1 MLKDLRVGWR
11 QFIADP
17 GYTAVI
23 MLGLSVAIACCY
35 LVAQVV
41 FNEVLPDPDVPD
53 PAHVVN
59 IEFRG
64 NIPGQ
69 QEDWFD
75 QAPFVFGTTLRQAGA
90 PVSAISRS
98 LDGEDF
104 LVHAGARSARLGLE
118 FADPDL
124 IDIFGLRAS
133 AGDVRAALARP
144 DAIAL
149 TEASAH
155 GLFPDGDALG
165 KTVTVRGRAL
175 TVVALVAARAQA
187 TESRHDGYVSFDS
200 PVCPVDADT
209 RTAWYSMQGKV
220 FARVARGFKPEDV
233 TVAAQSLFDNG
244 PGAKSVP
251 APWSAGGRK
260 AAFLRATPLTRQYLE
275 GGRGGHARA
284 VQLLAL
290 AGGAALM
297 LALAVVNYV
306 NLTSVRTLAR
316 AREIAV
322 RKTLGASPWRLT
334 AQFMFES
341 ALAAGV
347 AAAIGLLL
355 AWWLAPTIGEM
366 LSMHLDNGMFSTGRL
381 LLLAVGAIA
390 LGTCTGFY
398 PARIALTVNCIGA
411 LAGRSHDEGAVG
423 RGLRRAMTALQF
435 AVALVIAAGAG
446 AMLWQNHHVDALAH
460 GIRTT
465 GLLSVNV
472 PDGYSGKSDAVN
484 LAFREA
490 LSHEPGVEAMAWS
503 MDVPGRDEAR
513 SSTGIARDSR
523 GPGFNASLVPVDTRY
538 FDVYGI
544 PLLAGKLRE
553 PPPLPEAPFMAHADA
568 ADTAPK
574 PEALVVVDLT
584 ASRML
589 GFAGPQD
596 AIDKVILG
604 DGDFMTV
611 GHDPLRIVAVV
622 PDIRLEDARQAPL
635 AHVFRLSGRA
645 QATLTLKGPRMGP
658 LRAAIARTWPRFFP
672 DDEPEELQTVDEALA
687 VPYRHERRLAQM
699 ATVTTAISLLL
710 SAFGVYAL
718 AAYTVRRSAREI
730 VVRKLYGAG
739 RARIAGLVAREFAP
753 LLAVA
758 AVAGLPLAG
767 WLAHAW
773 IANFTER
780 SATAFWA
787 LPLALVALAAMTA
800 LAAARHAV
808 IAMNMRPSQAL
819 RD

>member
-11 QFIADP
+11 QFSADP

-23 MLGLSVAIACCY
+23 MLGLSVAIASCY

-64 NIPGQ
+64 NIPGEK
-69 QEDWFD
+69 EDWFD

-90 PVSAISRS
+90 PVSAITRS

-118 FADPDL
+118 FADPDF
-124 IDIFGLRAS
+124 IQIFGLRAS
-133 AGDVRAALARP
+133 AGDVRAALMRP

-149 TEASAH
+149 TEASARR
-155 GLFPDGDALG
+155 LFPDGDALG
-165 KTVTVRGRAL
+165 KAVTVRGRAL
-175 TVVALVAARAQA
+175 TVVALVADRAQA

-200 PVCPVDADT
+200 PACPADPGA
-209 RTAWYSMQGKV
+209 RTAWYWMQGKV
-220 FARVARGFKPEDV
+220 FARLANGFTPQDVGVVAQ
-233 TVAAQSLFDNG
+233 ALFDNG

-251 APWSAGGRK
+251 AQWSAGGRK
-260 AAFLRATPLTRQYLE
+260 AAFVRATPLTRQYLE
-275 GGRGGHARA
+275 GGANGHARA

-366 LSMHLDNGMFSTGRL
+366 LHMHLDNGLFSPGRL
-381 LLLAVGAIA
+381 ALLAVGAVA
-390 LGTCTGFY
+390 LGICTGLY

-411 LAGRSHDEGAVG
+411 LAGRSHDEGAIG
-423 RGLRRAMTALQF
+423 RGMRRAMTALQF
-435 AVALVIAAGAG
+435 AVALVIAGGAG
-446 AMLWQNHHVDALAH
+446 AMLWQNHHVDSLAH
-460 GIRTT
+460 GIRTA
-465 GLLSVNV
+465 GLLSVDV
-472 PDGYSGKSDAVN
+472 PDGYSGKSGAVN
-484 LAFREA
+484 VAFREA

-503 MDVPGRDEAR
+503 MDVPGRGEAR

-523 GPGFNASLVPVDTRY
+523 GPGFNVNIVPVDTHY
-538 FDVYGI
+538 FEVYGI
-544 PLLAGKLRE
+544 GLVAGKLRE
-553 PPPLPEAPFMAHADA
+553 PPPEPEASPMTQSDA
-568 ADTAPK
+568 ADTAPR
-574 PEALVVVDLT
+574 PEVLVVIDVT
-584 ASRML
+584 TSRAL
-589 GFAGPQD
+589 GFASPQD

-604 DGDFMTV
+604 NGDFTTV
-611 GHDPLRIVAVV
+611 GHDPLRIVAVA
-622 PDIRLEDARQAPL
+622 PDIRLEDARQPPMP
-635 AHVFRLSGRA
+635 HVFRLSRRA
-645 QATLTLKGPRMGP
+645 QAVLTLKGPRMDQ

-672 DDEPEELQTVDEALA
+672 DDEPEELQTVEEALA

-699 ATVTTAISLLL
+699 ATATTAISLLL

-758 AVAGLPLAG
+758 TVVGLPLAG

-773 IANFTER
+773 IENFTER
-780 SATAFWA
+780 SSAAFLA
-787 LPLALVALAAMTA
+787 LPVAVVALAAMTA
-800 LAAARHAV
+800 LAAARHAF
-808 IAMNMRPSQAL
+808 IAMNMRPTQAL